1 MAVVELTYILH
12 LEDSADDAEI
22 VADALSDGGLRCY
35 IERVDQRDTFLSALD
50 SREWDVVIADY
61 SLPSF
66 DGLSALVLVRERYPD
81 LPFILVSGTLGE
93 EAAVEALKSG
103 ANDYIIKDRLARLP
117 LATKRAIGERAA
129 AQERKESE
137 ALLNLR
143 TKALESAA
151 NSVIITDREGT
162 IIWANPA
169 CSVLTGYTPAEL
181 IGHNPRLLNAGR
193 HDRVFYRNLWS
204 TILQGDVWQGEIHNR
219 RKDGSLYCEE
229 MTITP
234 VRDTQGEIS
243 AFIAIKQDI
252 SARKDLEQQLLH
264 SQKMEAVGRL
274 AGGVAHDFNN
284 LLTVITGY
292 SNMLLTNPK
301 ASISECAEQI
311 KTASERAAAVV
322 RQLLMFSRREVVG
335 PRVVSLND
343 IISKTEKLLLP
354 VLGEK
359 VKLVIARG
367 SGLGSV
373 EADPAQ
379 LEQVII
385 NLAINAADAMPPR
398 GGQLSIT
405 TSNVNVDESTGGRP
419 QGIAA
424 GPYVLL
430 KVADNGLGMSEEVK
444 AQIFE
449 PFFTTKDRS
458 SGSGLG
464 LSSVYGIVKQSG
476 GFIHVESAP
485 NQGSTFSVYLP
496 RVQGEPETA
505 QRGAHAEHRGNG
517 AGTVLLVE
525 DEVSV
530 RTLVRSIL
538 EMDGYTVLEA
548 GDPNEALDT
557 YGVYP
562 WGSSSPIDLL
572 LTDIVMPQM
581 SGIELAAHL
590 LRLHPNMKALY
601 MSGYSDELL
610 QKHGIHSLSP
620 SAFIPKPFTSAELL
634 SKIEEALRPR
644 D

>member
-1 MAVVELTYILH
+1 MAVAELMYILH
-12 LEDSADDAEI
+12 LEDSVDDAEI
-22 VADALSDGGLRCY
+22 VAETLSDGGLRCY

-50 SREWDVVIADY
+50 RREWDAIIADY

-66 DGLSALVLVRERYPD
+66 DGLSALVLVREKYPD

-117 LATKRAIGERAA
+117 LATKRAIEERAA
-129 AQERKESE
+129 IQERKESE

-151 NSVIITDREGT
+151 NSVIITDRQGT

-169 CSVLTGYTPAEL
+169 CAALTGYTPSEL
-181 IGHNPRLLNAGR
+181 IGHNPRLFNSGH
-193 HDRVFYRNLWS
+193 HDRAFHQHLWT
-204 TILQGDVWQGEIHNR
+204 TILQGNVWQGEMHNR
-219 RKDGSLYCEE
+219 RKDGSLYYEE

-234 VRDTQGEIS
+234 VRDAKGEID
-243 AFIAIKQDI
+243 AFIAIKQDV
-252 SARKDLEQQLLH
+252 SVRKDLEQQLLH

-292 SNMLLTNPK
+292 SNMLLTDPK
-301 ASISECAEQI
+301 VSVSECAEQI
-311 KTASERAAAVV
+311 KTASERAAALV
-322 RQLLMFSRREVVG
+322 RQLLMFSRREVFQ

-343 IISKTEKLLLP
+343 IIFKTEKLLLP

-359 VKLVIARG
+359 VKLVTAKG
-367 SGLGSV
+367 SGVGSV
-373 EADPAQ
+373 KADPAQ
-379 LEQVII
+379 IQQMII
-385 NLAINAADAMPPR
+385 NLAINAGDAMPR
-398 GGQLSIT
+398 GGQLSIA
-405 TSNVNVDESTGGRP
+405 TSNANVDESTPGRP
-419 QGIAA
+419 EWIAP

-458 SGSGLG
+458 SGRGLG
-464 LSSVYGIVKQSG
+464 LSSVYGIVKQNG
-476 GFIHVESAP
+476 GFIHVESAL

-496 RVQGEPETA
+496 RVQAEAETG
-505 QRGAHAEHRGNG
+505 QRGAHAQHRGDG
-517 AGTVLLVE
+517 AGTVLVVE

-530 RTLVRSIL
+530 RTLVRSVL
-538 EMDGYTVLEA
+538 ELDGYTVLEA
-548 GDPNEALDT
+548 GDPDEALT
-557 YGVYP
+557 NYGVYL

-581 SGIELAAHL
+581 SGIELAAQL
-590 LRLHPNMKALY
+590 LPLHPKMKVLY

-610 QKHGIHSLSP
+610 EQQGIRSLSR

-634 SKIEEALRPR
+634 SRIEEALTSG